1 MKLLKKDVEAR
12 LNLMEEVGNYT
23 YAAKKLN
30 FDLSKE
36 KQADLVKIY
45 DKFIDS
51 TLEPGWLP
59 ASPTVE
65 TPRVTVFSPS
75 SELALEHRAA
85 LMKEIEKKM
94 LEI

>member
-51 TLEPGWLP
+51 TLEPG
-59 ASPTVE
+59 
-65 TPRVTVFSPS
+65 
-75 SELALEHRAA
+75 
-85 LMKEIEKKM
+85 
-94 LEI
+94 